1 MADRGYN
8 QSAGTK
14 FATVLVC
21 DAVEQIKSGQPHK
34 ALLNLQHALILLPY
48 LGREEQDIAEV
59 EQKKV
64 KRGFAA

>member
-1 MADRGYN
+1 MATHGYN
-8 QSAGTK
+8 QSADTK

-21 DAVEQIKSGQPHK
+21 DAVEQIKCGQVNK

-59 EQKKV
+59 EQKKI